1 MCRLPVLV
9 RDIAGMS
16 GGVALAARLNTPV
29 VFLIPRPVSVED
41 FRYWRLSLL
50 YAGYPAL
57 VHMRFADGA
66 LLRWG
71 GRPLEEFCDEMGP
84 SMKFLFWQEQAELF

>member
-1 MCRLPVLV
+1 
-9 RDIAGMS
+9 
-16 GGVALAARLNTPV
+16 
-29 VFLIPRPVSVED
+29 
-41 FRYWRLSLL
+41 
-50 YAGYPAL
+50 
-57 VHMRFADGA
+57 MRFADGA